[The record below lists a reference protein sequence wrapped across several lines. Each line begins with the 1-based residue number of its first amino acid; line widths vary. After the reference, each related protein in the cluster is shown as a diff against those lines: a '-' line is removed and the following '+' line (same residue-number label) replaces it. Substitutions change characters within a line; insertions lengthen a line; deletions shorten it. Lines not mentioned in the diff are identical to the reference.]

1 MTRSAPTQ
9 DTIFQATRQRLALWY
24 TLVTA
29 VLLLLFASGFYLY
42 VRHTLIERVDDTLKH
57 VVEVVERAIP
67 ASAPT
72 AAGPQILKPDR
83 FLSQAGVTF
92 PEGEEDHIELEWFAP
107 TGERLWS
114 TSEATQAIPLQL
126 HRWGQTIQ
134 LPSGYTLRQRTE
146 PIHSGPQLLGY
157 LRVSHP
163 WFEVTKPI
171 RQLSI
176 DLALG
181 LSLMVSS
188 TGAIG
193 WFLSG
198 LAMQPVRDSY
208 QRLKRFTADASHELR
223 SPIASIQTTVQ
234 VVLAD
239 PDLTPETRQSWAA
252 VERLTLRLGRLV
264 EDLLFLARQD
274 SGIVP
279 FTPRPC
285 VLDGILLEVWSDHQP
300 QAQEKQ
306 ISLELELDPLDGEE
320 EPFQLTGDPDQLA
333 RLFTNLI
340 SNAIQYTPSGGQI
353 TIQLQQADHLGQPG
367 FQVQVQDTGIGI
379 PPEAIPKLFERFYR
393 VDPARS
399 HGTKHPQQHS
409 GPSGSGLGLAIAHA
423 IVTSHQGRIQI
434 QSQLGLGTTASVWL
448 PTALVQSPAQPH
460 LGTPLGQIHTKV
472 GDP

>member
-1 MTRSAPTQ
+1 MTRTAPTP
-9 DTIFQATRQRLALWY
+9 DTVFQATRRRLALWY

-67 ASAPT
+67 PQTSPNT
-72 AAGPQILKPDR
+72 EPQILRPDR

-114 TSEATQAIPLQL
+114 TSEVTQAIPLQF

-146 PIHSGPQLLGY
+146 PIRSGPQLLGY

-188 TGAIG
+188 TAAIG

-234 VVLAD
+234 VALAD
-239 PDLTPETRQSWAA
+239 PELNPEARQSWSA

-279 FTPRPC
+279 FTPIPC
-285 VLDGILLEVWSDHQP
+285 ALDGILLEVWSDHQP

-306 ISLELELDPLDGEE
+306 IALELDLDPPAGEE
-320 EPFQLTGDPDQLA
+320 EPFQLRGDPDQLT

-340 SNAIQYTPSGGQI
+340 GNALQYTPSGGQI
-353 TIQLQQADHLGQPG
+353 TIQLQPMDHLSQPG
-367 FQVQVQDTGIGI
+367 FQIQVQDTGIGI

-399 HGTKHPQQHS
+399 HPTKHPQRHS
-409 GPSGSGLGLAIAHA
+409 GPSGSGLGLAIAQA
-423 IVTSHQGRIQI
+423 IVTTHQGWIQI
-434 QSQLGLGTTASVWL
+434 QSQLGQGTTVSVWL
-448 PTALVQSPAQPH
+448 PTDLAHNPVPPH
-460 LGTPLGQIHTKV
+460 PLGPIPMQV